1 MNTKAEIQKLALQNM
16 RLAYKIAWKYR
27 GRGIEQEEL
36 QSAALYGLVKA
47 ASGYDSSRKVT
58 FPAFACAVMQRN
70 DAEGSRGADRSVA
83 APCEQAYPVGNG
95 ENKEEIYGDHVSCRD
110 SAGYDSEKQTGGRD
124 YAQIWNQCEG
134 NP

>member
-1 MNTKAEIQKLALQNM
+1 MGRPGCLQRN
-16 RLAYKIAWKYR
+16 RLR
-27 GRGIEQEEL
+27 SGGGRGF
-36 QSAALYGLVKA
+36 S
-47 ASGYDSSRKVT
+47 
-58 FPAFACAVMQRN
+58 AFAVFDIGADGKRAETGLAGSVQRN

-110 SAGYDSEKQTGGRD
+110 SEGMIQKKQAGGRD
-124 YAQIWNQCEG
+124 YAQIWNQREG